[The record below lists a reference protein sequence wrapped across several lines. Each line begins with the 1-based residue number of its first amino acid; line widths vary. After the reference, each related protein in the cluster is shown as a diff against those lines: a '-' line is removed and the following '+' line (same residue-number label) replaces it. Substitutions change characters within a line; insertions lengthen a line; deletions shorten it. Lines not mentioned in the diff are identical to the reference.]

1 MGTLRWA
8 ALDLTINKVEDGGSR
23 IDERNSILD
32 SRSSILD
39 SRSFPPGPKGHW
51 LFGNLAEFRRDM
63 LGFYGRCSRDY
74 GDMVSFRL
82 GHKRHV
88 LVSHPR
94 LIEEV
99 LVTQNQ
105 KFGKHYALQFLR
117 PVLGNG
123 LLTSEGKFWL
133 RQRRRMQPSFHRQRI
148 EGYAP
153 IVVTHAQ
160 RMLNQWRDGQVRDIH
175 QDMMRLALAVA
186 AGALLNV
193 DLDRDCQEV
202 GGLLDL
208 IMKDFSY
215 RHESAFPV
223 PFWLPTPW
231 NRRVKKAIRRLE
243 DIIGGIIQQRREN
256 DTEKGDLLSTLIQA
270 RDEENLDGMSDRQLR
285 DEVMTLFLA
294 GHETTANALAWTWY
308 LLAQH
313 PEAEDKMVAEIEA
326 VLQGRL
332 PTAADLPKLRFTE
345 SVFLESM
352 RLFPPAYAF
361 GREVL
366 QECLLGGYRLPA
378 GTTVLM
384 SQWVM
389 HRDGRYFDQADQF
402 VPERWLTGLAQRLPK
417 FVYIPFGGG
426 PRGCIGNTF
435 AMMEGVLVLA
445 ALAPH
450 VHFRLMPDL
459 PVEPWPSVTLRPKHG
474 IRATLHRREG
484 GRETRVPV

>member
-1 MGTLRWA
+1 
-8 ALDLTINKVEDGGSR
+8 
-23 IDERNSILD
+23 
-32 SRSSILD
+32 
-39 SRSFPPGPKGHW
+39 
-51 LFGNLAEFRRDM
+51 
-63 LGFYGRCSRDY
+63 
-74 GDMVSFRL
+74 
-82 GHKRHV
+82 
-88 LVSHPR
+88 
-94 LIEEV
+94 
-99 LVTQNQ
+99 
-105 KFGKHYALQFLR
+105 
-117 PVLGNG
+117 
-123 LLTSEGKFWL
+123 
-133 RQRRRMQPSFHRQRI
+133 
-148 EGYAP
+148 
-153 IVVTHAQ
+153 
-160 RMLNQWRDGQVRDIH
+160 
-175 QDMMRLALAVA
+175 MMRLALAVA

-215 RHESAFPV
+215 RFESAFPL

-231 NRRVKKAIRRLE
+231 NRRIKKAIRRLE

-256 DTEKGDLLSTLIQA
+256 GTEKGDLLSTLIQA
-270 RDEENLDGMSDRQLR
+270 RDEENHDGMSDRQLR

-308 LLAQH
+308 VLAQH
-313 PEAEDKMVAEIEA
+313 PKAEDKMLAEIEA
-326 VLQGRL
+326 VLQGRP

-366 QECLLGGYRLPA
+366 QECMLGGYRLPV

-402 VPERWLTGLAQRLPK
+402 IPERWLTGLVQRLPK
-417 FVYIPFGGG
+417 FVYFPFGGG

-450 VHFRLMPDL
+450 VHFRLVPDL

-474 IRATLHRREG
+474 IRVTLCRREG
-484 GRETRVPV
+484 GRRNQSPGVPGNS